1 VRHRPYQLVL
11 LDEIEKAH
19 MQVLLAL
26 LPLLDEGRLTDGR
39 GRTVDFTNTVIVMT
53 SNLGVETSSKG
64 RIGFG
69 DARLTASDY
78 APQVLA
84 RVRAA
89 LPPEL
94 WNRIDEPLCFLPLVE
109 QELSEIAR
117 RMLCA
122 VGELAQAKHGVKLEV
137 QETAIALLLRSGGF
151 DPALG
156 ARPMRRTVSRLVEAP
171 LAQAL
176 LAGQFK
182 AGDTINIAAPADVI
196 EFSRL

>member
-1 VRHRPYQLVL
+1 
-11 LDEIEKAH
+11 
-19 MQVLLAL
+19 
-26 LPLLDEGRLTDGR
+26 
-39 GRTVDFTNTVIVMT
+39 VDFTNTVIVMT
-53 SNLGVETSSKG
+53 SNLGIETSSKG

-94 WNRIDEPLCFLPLVE
+94 WNRIDEPLCFLPLIE
-109 QELSEIAR
+109 SELSEIAR
-117 RMLCA
+117 RMLRA
-122 VGELAQAKHGVKLEV
+122 VGELAHAKHGVKLEV
-137 QETAIALLLRSGGF
+137 HESAIALLLRAGGF

-156 ARPMRRTVSRLVEAP
+156 ARPMRRTVSRMVEAP

-176 LAGQFK
+176 LAAQFK
-182 AGDTINIAAPADVI
+182 AGDTINVAAPADAI
-196 EFSRL
+196 ELSRL

>member
-1 VRHRPYQLVL
+1 
-11 LDEIEKAH
+11 
-19 MQVLLAL
+19 
-26 LPLLDEGRLTDGR
+26 
-39 GRTVDFTNTVIVMT
+39 MT

-69 DARLTASDY
+69 DARLTAGDY
-78 APQVLA
+78 AAQVLA
-84 RVRAA
+84 RVRAS

-109 QELSEIAR
+109 SELSEIAR
-117 RMLCA
+117 RMLRA
-122 VGELAQAKHGVKLEV
+122 VGELAQAKHGVVLEV
-137 QETAIALLLRSGGF
+137 EESAVALLLRSGGF

-176 LAGQFK
+176 LAGEFQS
-182 AGDTINIAAPADVI
+182 GDRINVAAPADAI
-196 EFSRL
+196 EFSRLKGK